1 MKWILLKSHK
11 NKNGILSY
19 QFSVDNY
26 NAGVCG
32 SGHTLTGD
40 IQQGNSTFDSARANM
55 GEPWVIFTK
64 DQVEEL
70 IYGTTSEWITINKIN
85 GRKFINKKD
94 TSKYV
99 FLTAGGYWFNINYNE
114 RGSNGNYW
122 STISNTS
129 DVVGGWILYFSSDDI
144 VMSNNG
150 RACGMS
156 IRAVRPKPW

>member
-1 MKWILLKSHK
+1 
-11 NKNGILSY
+11 
-19 QFSVDNY
+19 
-26 NAGVCG
+26 
-32 SGHTLTGD
+32 
-40 IQQGNSTFDSARANM
+40 M
-55 GEPWVIFTK
+55 GEPWVMFTK

-85 GRKFINKKD
+85 GRKFISKKD

-129 DVVGGWILYFSSDDI
+129 NVVGGWILYFSSDDI